1 MPGDLPAVLGAHKVR
16 KCTCDHRRNPGRP
29 GWESVTKGK
38 EDRSLKSIHEINY
51 HRMVGV
57 K

>member
-1 MPGDLPAVLGAHKVR
+1 MPGDLPAVLGAQKVR